1 MKRLRVVHVVGA
13 RPNYMKI
20 APLMR
25 ALAEDGDTF
34 EQLLVHTGQHYDP
47 ELSDVFIEE
56 LKLPPPDVNLGV
68 GSDTHAKQ
76 TAEVMRRF
84 DDVLESMKPDWVVVP
99 GDVNSTLA
107 AALVAVK
114 RGVAV
119 AHVEAGLRSRDLS
132 MPEEVNRIVV
142 DQIAQLLLTPS
153 RDADVN
159 LLAEGAAPQRIR
171 FVGNLMI
178 DSLVR
183 LLPLAKTRWPALK
196 ARLGVDNFIA
206 VTLHRPT
213 NVDNPAVFEQIQA
226 AVAILAEEVDIVFP
240 MHPRTRASCGSS
252 LMNSRRLR
260 VLEPLGYLD
269 FLALEAHAAVVL
281 TDSGGVQEETTWLD
295 VPCFTLRATTER
307 PITVDVGTNRLVP
320 QSTEAIVSAVRGAI
334 EAPLR
339 RQQLPELWD
348 GHAAERAAA
357 ALLEASGE
365 H

>member
-1 MKRLRVVHVVGA
+1 
-13 RPNYMKI
+13 MKI

-25 ALAEDGDTF
+25 ALALENDTF
-34 EQLLVHTGQHYDP
+34 EQLLVNTGQHYDR
-47 ELSDVFIEE
+47 ELSEVFIEE
-56 LKLPPPDVNLGV
+56 LGLPTPDVNLDV

-76 TAEVMRRF
+76 TAEVMSRF
-84 DDVLESMKPDWVVVP
+84 DGVIESMQPDWVVVP

-114 RGVAV
+114 RGIPV
-119 AHVEAGLRSRDLS
+119 AHVEAGLRSRDFS

-142 DQIAQLLLTPS
+142 DRISRLLLTPS
-153 RDADVN
+153 RDADAN
-159 LLAEGAAPQRIR
+159 LLAEGAAPQQIR

-183 LLPLAKTRWPALK
+183 LLPLAEERWPSLK
-196 ARLGVDNFIA
+196 ERLGVDDYVA

-213 NVDNPAVFEQIQA
+213 NVNAPAVFEEIQA
-226 AVAILAEEVDIVFP
+226 AVATLAEEVDIVFP

-252 LMNSRRLR
+252 LGNSRRLR

-295 VPCFTLRATTER
+295 VPCLTLRSTTER
-307 PITVDVGTNRLVP
+307 PITIDVGTNRLVP
-320 QSTEAIVSAVRGAI
+320 LSTEAIVSAVRGAI
-334 EAPLR
+334 ETPPQ

-348 GHAAERAAA
+348 GQAALRAVA
-357 ALLEASGE
+357 ALLEASGR
-365 H
+365 